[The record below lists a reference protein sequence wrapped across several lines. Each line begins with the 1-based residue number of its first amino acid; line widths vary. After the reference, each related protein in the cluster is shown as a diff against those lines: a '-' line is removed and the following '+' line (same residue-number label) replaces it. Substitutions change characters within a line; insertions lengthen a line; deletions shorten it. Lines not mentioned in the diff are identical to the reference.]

1 MRAFALLALALALA
15 LAACG
20 AQYTA
25 ERAAAEDRVG
35 LEGLSLRVPA
45 GWDSYTDD
53 IGPWMPEPEIWAAN
67 VPLPERASGMLA
79 GPYEVLDEL
88 PPQGIVLMV
97 GAAAESCP
105 SQPALRLDVVITDG
119 YEGQPAPNVAT
130 GSTGGGREG
139 RCLYAQA
146 WFGVNEPDESMR
158 SEVNRVLASVELEPE
173 HVPGSD
179 PQWETYRDEKA
190 RVTVRYPPDW
200 SVRSMPLMPLLL
212 EPRELVTLSTSAVR
226 PADES
231 CPQKPEAAVEEL
243 GPKDALISLLEYESD
258 AHARPRP
265 QRLLPYEGARPPT
278 CSRLRLPG
286 GRLLRAQRFEDRG
299 RIFELYVIVGESAS
313 DRTRRQ
319 VTEVLNSLAF
329 D

>member
-1 MRAFALLALALALA
+1 MRAVALVALALTLS
-15 LAACG
+15 ACG
-20 AQYTA
+20 ARDRA
-25 ERAAAEDRVG
+25 EQAESTTVAR
-35 LEGLSLRVPA
+35 EGLSLRLPMD
-45 GWDSYTDD
+45 WDSYADD

-67 VPLPERASGMLA
+67 IPLPDGSSGMLV
-79 GPYEVLDEL
+79 GPYEVLDGL
-88 PPQGIVLMV
+88 PPHGIVLMV

-105 SQPALRLDVVITDG
+105 SQPLLKVDVVLTGG

-130 GSTGGGREG
+130 GTAGTGRDG

-179 PQWETYRDEKA
+179 PEWETYRDEKA
-190 RVTVRYPPDW
+190 RLTLRYPPDW
-200 SVRSMPLMPLLL
+200 SVRSAPIMPLLL
-212 EPRELVTLSTSAVR
+212 EPRELITLSTSAIP

-231 CPQKPEAAVEEL
+231 CRQTPEAAVEAL

-258 AHARPRP
+258 ADARPRP
-265 QRLLPYEGARPPT
+265 QRMLPYHGDRPAT
-278 CSRLRLPG
+278 CRRLQLPHG
-286 GRLLRAQRFEDRG
+286 LLFRAQRFEDRG
-299 RIFELYVIVGESAS
+299 RVFHLYLAVGESAS

-319 VTEVLNSLAF
+319 VTEILNGMSF